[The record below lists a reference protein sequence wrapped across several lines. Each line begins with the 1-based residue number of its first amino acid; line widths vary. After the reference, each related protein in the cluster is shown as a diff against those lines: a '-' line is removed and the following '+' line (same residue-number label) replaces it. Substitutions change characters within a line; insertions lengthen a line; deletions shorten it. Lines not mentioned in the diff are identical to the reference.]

1 MSHVVGS
8 RFTGTGTINYFHY
21 NNTSGDTLV
30 DPPFN
35 TYAILE
41 GTPNALFPRGTRL
54 VRLIDQAEFDQLSAA
69 GALPAGLS
77 LPATFTGSGATISG
91 TPAAPGV
98 EPTSS
103 FTVKG
108 TDTQTQPLF

>member
-1 MSHVVGS
+1 MLSDAITGVPYAGQLTTSHNVG
-8 RFTGTGTINYFHY
+8 GTLGI
-21 NNTSGDTLV
+21 
-30 DPPFN
+30 
-35 TYAILE
+35 
-41 GTPNALFPRGTRL
+41 
-54 VRLIDQAEFDQLSAA
+54 AA

-98 EPTSS
+98 EPASS

-108 TDTQTQPLF
+108 PE